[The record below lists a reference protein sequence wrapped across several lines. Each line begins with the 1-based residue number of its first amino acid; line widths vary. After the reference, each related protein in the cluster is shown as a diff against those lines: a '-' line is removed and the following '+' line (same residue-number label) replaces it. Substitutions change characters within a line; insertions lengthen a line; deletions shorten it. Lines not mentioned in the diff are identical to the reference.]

1 MNHQQIIGKY
11 RRRITI
17 EESKRLQSF
26 PDEYK
31 LSKTNGIAMKQLG
44 NSVNMMLVDLRFTMI
59 CIIIVHSHMID
70 MSHHMMVKWPHM
82 MGV

>member
-17 EESKRLQSF
+17 DASKRLQSF

-44 NSVNMMLVDLRFTMI
+44 NSVN
-59 CIIIVHSHMID
+59 
-70 MSHHMMVKWPHM
+70 VK
-82 MGV
+82 VVQTIFNVVLKTFA